1 MYKCE
6 YIFLGCVDPL
16 CNMSINS
23 VTQELREATE
33 RIKLLQNQLAKVKQ
47 AENVKKRK
55 VLNVRQQNAVAEI
68 ETVL

>member
-1 MYKCE
+1 
-6 YIFLGCVDPL
+6 
-16 CNMSINS
+16 MSINS